1 MDLFAEI
8 VAVIGYKPFLC
19 RDLDSFPLADLGSA
33 FSQSAFILS
42 ANANSAAAVSWWV
55 SAKRTRSYPY
65 ARVYDTLGFSGKK
78 ITVIPAFKDEGIRGD
93 RDFLQWNT
101 VSLMSLLGVYVIIAY
116 YSDARRNPRYENKI
130 TNQTFD
136 ISYIRDKVEEIL
148 SLQSDALHWNL
159 HQVGEIAQIAHTA
172 LESYGEIS
180 NRLGVEMHSR
190 ATAER
195 RIETLRK
202 GRDEFISLSR
212 GLAEAAQRRET
223 ITEQPKERVAGE
235 KGNLTIHNYL
245 GGFYYL
251 TVDEVETAGDQI
263 HLIEA
268 KHSRGSLPSPSD
280 IKDAL
285 IKMAL
290 FTNLERVE
298 TDGGMYNPVPILKLT
313 GERPFDP
320 DALNAN
326 RKRFWETLTTR
337 ESRENGFLIRQEHR
351 G

>member
-8 VAVIGYKPFLC
+8 EGISYKPFLC
-19 RDLDSFPLADLGSA
+19 RELDSFPLADLETA
-33 FSQSAFILS
+33 FSQSAFILNAS
-42 ANANSAAAVSWWV
+42 ANSAAAVSWWV

-78 ITVIPAFKDEGIRGD
+78 ITVIPVFKDEGIRGD
-93 RDFLQWNT
+93 RDFLQWDT
-101 VSLMSLLGVYVIIAY
+101 VALMSLLGVYVIIAY
-116 YSDARRNPRYENKI
+116 YADARRNPRYENKI
-130 TNQTFD
+130 TSQTFD
-136 ISYIRDKVEEIL
+136 VPYVRDKIREIL
-148 SLQSDALHWNL
+148 RYQSDALHWNL

-202 GRDEFISLSR
+202 GRDEFRDFSR

-223 ITEQPKERVAGE
+223 ITEQPKERVSGE

-251 TVDEVETAGDQI
+251 TVDEVELAGDRI

-268 KHSRGSLPSPSD
+268 KHSRGRLPSPND

-290 FTNLERVE
+290 FTNLQRVE
-298 TDGGMYNPVPILKLT
+298 TGGGTYNPVPMLKLT
-313 GERPFDP
+313 AERPFDP
-320 DALNAN
+320 DALSENQ
-326 RKRFWETLTTR
+326 RRFWETLTTR
-337 ESRENGFLIRQEHR
+337 EAKENGFLIRREHR
-351 G
+351 R

>member
-8 VAVIGYKPFLC
+8 TGITYKPFLC
-19 RDLDSFPLADLGSA
+19 RDLDSFPFADLETA
-33 FSQSAFILS
+33 FSNSAFILTAS
-42 ANANSAAAVSWWV
+42 ANSGVAVSWWV

-65 ARVYDTLGFSGKK
+65 ARVYDTLGFPGKK
-78 ITVIPAFKDEGIRGD
+78 ITVIPVFKDEGADGD
-93 RDFLQWNT
+93 RDFLQWDT
-101 VSLMSLLGVYVIIAY
+101 VSLMSLLDVYVIIAY
-116 YSDARRNPRYENKI
+116 YADAERNPRYRDKI
-130 TNQTFD
+130 TKQTFD
-136 ISYIRDKVEEIL
+136 IPHIADKIGEIL
-148 SLQSDALHWNL
+148 SYQSDALHWNL
-159 HQVGEIAQIAHTA
+159 RQVGEIAQIADTA
-172 LESYGEIS
+172 LERYAEIS

-190 ATAER
+190 ASAER

-212 GLAEAAQRRET
+212 DLAEAAQRRET
-223 ITEQPKERVAGE
+223 ITEQPRERVAGE

-251 TVDEVETAGDQI
+251 TVDEVETAGDNI

-268 KHSRGSLPSPSD
+268 KHSRGILPSDND

-285 IKMAL
+285 IKMEL

-298 TDGGMYNPVPILKLT
+298 AGGGAYNPVPILKLT
-313 GERPFDP
+313 SGRPFAP
-320 DALNAN
+320 DAL
-326 RKRFWETLTTR
+326 RGSRRRFWETLTSR
-337 ESRENGFLIRQEHR
+337 EAKENGFLIRQEHS

>member
-8 VAVIGYKPFLC
+8 TGISYKPFLC
-19 RDLDSFPLADLGSA
+19 RELDSFPFADLETA
-33 FSQSAFILS
+33 FLNSAFILNAS
-42 ANANSAAAVSWWV
+42 ANSGVAVSWWV

-65 ARVYDTLGFSGKK
+65 ARVYDTLGFPGKK
-78 ITVIPAFKDEGIRGD
+78 ITVIPVFKDEGAGGD
-93 RDFLQWNT
+93 RDFLQWDT
-101 VSLMSLLGVYVIIAY
+101 VSLMSLLGVYAIIAY
-116 YSDARRNPRYENKI
+116 YADAERNPRYPDKI

-136 ISYIRDKVEEIL
+136 IPYIGDKVEEIL
-148 SLQSDALHWNL
+148 SYQSDPLHWNL
-159 HQVGEIAQIAHTA
+159 RQVGEIAQIAHTA

-190 ATAER
+190 AVAER

-212 GLAEAAQRRET
+212 GLAESAQRRET
-223 ITEQPKERVAGE
+223 ITEQPRERVAGE
-235 KGNLTIHNYL
+235 KSSLTIHNYL
-245 GGFYYL
+245 GGRYYL
-251 TVDEVETAGDQI
+251 TVDEVELAGDEI

-268 KHSRGSLPSPSD
+268 KHNRGVLPASGD

-290 FTNLERVE
+290 FTNIERVSYA
-298 TDGGMYNPVPILKLT
+298 GGVYNPVPILKLT
-313 GERPFDP
+313 SGRPFNP
-320 DALNAN
+320 NALSRN
-326 RKRFWETLTTR
+326 RRRFWETLTTR
-337 ESRENGFLIRQEHR
+337 EARENGFMIRREQS

>member
-8 VAVIGYKPFLC
+8 TGISYKPFLC
-19 RDLDSFPLADLGSA
+19 RDLDSFPFADLETA
-33 FSQSAFILS
+33 FSNSAFILN
-42 ANANSAAAVSWWV
+42 ANANSVAVSWWV

-65 ARVYDTLGFSGKK
+65 ERVYNTLGFPGKR
-78 ITVIPAFKDEGIRGD
+78 ITVIPVFKDEGIRGD
-93 RDFLQWNT
+93 RDFLQWDT

-116 YSDARRNPRYENKI
+116 YADARRNPRYENKI
-130 TNQTFD
+130 ANQTFD
-136 ISYIRDKVEEIL
+136 IPYIGDKIEEIL
-148 SLQSDALHWNL
+148 SYQSDALHWNL
-159 HQVGEIAQIAHTA
+159 RQVGEIAQIAHTA
-172 LESYGEIS
+172 LERYGEIS

-190 ATAER
+190 AYAER
-195 RIETLRK
+195 RIDTLRK

-212 GLAEAAQRRET
+212 DLAEAAQRRET

-251 TVDEVETAGDQI
+251 TVDEVETAGDNI

-268 KHSRGSLPSPSD
+268 KHSRRNLPSDND

-298 TDGGMYNPVPILKLT
+298 AGGGTYNPVPILKLT

-320 DALNAN
+320 DALSVN
-326 RKRFWETLTTR
+326 RKRFWETLTSR
-337 ESRENGFLIRQEHR
+337 EAEENGFLIRLEHIW
-351 G
+351 